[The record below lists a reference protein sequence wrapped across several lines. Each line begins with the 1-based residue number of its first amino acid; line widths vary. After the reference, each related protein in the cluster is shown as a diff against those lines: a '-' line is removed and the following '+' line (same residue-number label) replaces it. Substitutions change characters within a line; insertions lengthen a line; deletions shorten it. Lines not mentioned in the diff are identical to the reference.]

1 MSAQEDS
8 ADELALGFR
17 EGEAT
22 VHVTERSLALLG
34 MDDPRRRMVGEISVW
49 DYVTTPCPAFAPLAG
64 SPAAATKSESIASG
78 STAVPDL
85 SGPAR
90 AWAESHPA
98 DPAAFGPFL
107 TLQGVPERKAR
118 QVTVNFF
125 EKLQTAGLLY
135 PNSTLGYDQ
144 AGDVIDPA
152 LARRPEW
159 NSVDAYQWAVFAA
172 RTESIIQPEHV
183 IHVVPSHGNLHGFTS
198 FGTSH
203 VQWYLAGWEHDQVKR
218 VKMTC
223 SFLSR
228 DHWRH
233 KVMRGQ
239 DLALPSRGPVIAGFR
254 GRTKR
259 SSATSANFLDELK
272 SASALGV
279 FQSGGRFLLQECA
292 AGASGGAIY
301 SRDFNCSGGE
311 VQMERCAAG
320 KHGGTLHSDQ
330 LVLSGGA
337 VSVGNSSAAEHG

>member
-1 MSAQEDS
+1 MEPAPVSPAGIPIPHSTSEEAPSLPAMSAQEDS

-203 VQWYLAGWEHDQVKR
+203 VQWYLAGWEHDQDGAQRSSKLMALFSCLDTCFSSSEVKR

-233 KVMRGQ
+233 KVMSARR
-239 DLALPSRGPVIAGFR
+239 PS
-254 GRTKR
+254 
-259 SSATSANFLDELK
+259 S
-272 SASALGV
+272 
-279 FQSGGRFLLQECA
+279 
-292 AGASGGAIY
+292 
-301 SRDFNCSGGE
+301 
-311 VQMERCAAG
+311 
-320 KHGGTLHSDQ
+320 
-330 LVLSGGA
+330 
-337 VSVGNSSAAEHG
+337 